1 LQDRDGH
8 AAIVGRCPWK
18 WDHFVPSTHTSH
30 NNDNIHLE
38 GKFYWPLKASK
49 FSSRASIS
57 SIICKLS
64 IIQLYLSILSPARPA
79 GLSRARPAHEP
90 YWTCV
95 GRDLEAR
102 EIFLVRVRPEMLFL
116 VVLHYKIRGWPAQA
130 RARPENWGPTRP
142 VGWSWA
148 GFFRPEITEFFSSP
162 ARTRPDPKNDQVYI
176 KLSWENDQ
184 CRKSMASWFLLAS
197 IFLCILHTSLT

>member
-1 LQDRDGH
+1 MASFTPCFFLRKQ
-8 AAIVGRCPWK
+8 
-18 WDHFVPSTHTSH
+18 HFVPSTHTSH
-30 NNDNIHLE
+30 NNDDIHLE

-148 GFFRPEITEFFSSP
+148 GFFRPEITEFFP
-162 ARTRPDPKNDQVYI
+162 AQPEPDPT
-176 KLSWENDQ
+176 
-184 CRKSMASWFLLAS
+184 RKMLRSTSNYLEQTTNAEKAWLVDSSLHPF
-197 IFLCILHTSLT
+197 FLCILHTSLT